1 MRNWIEAIKLHSAV
15 HATAIGQPRHGIVTS
30 VDPVNHAVKVMI
42 QPDNVESGWIPDGV
56 IAAAGLKIACPSEV
70 GTQVLLVA
78 VEGDAEHPVVV
89 ARLFDTVVT
98 APVSPATSRAVQ
110 AGEVGIFLASGVYL
124 HLTSN
129 GIYLGGDVTIN
140 GSLSTTGDVLAAG
153 ISLQRHVHSNVQ
165 SGNGVSGPPRS

>member
-1 MRNWIEAIKLHSAV
+1 MQSWIEAIKLHSAV

-30 VDPVNHAVKVMI
+30 VDPINHAVKVMI

-56 IAAAGLKIACPSEV
+56 IAAGGLKIACPSEV

-78 VEGDAEHPVVV
+78 VEGDAEHPIVV

-98 APVSPATSRAVQ
+98 APVSPATSKPVQ
-110 AGEVGIFLASGVYL
+110 AGEVGIFLAGGVYL
-124 HLTSN
+124 HLTRA
-129 GIYLGGDVTIN
+129 GVHIGGDVTIE
-140 GSLSTTGDVLAAG
+140 GSVSTTGDVMAAG
-153 ISLQRHVHSNVQ
+153 ISLRQHVHSNVQ